1 MRAWVIQ
8 PMWPRMC
15 HEHTGSVPGCQSG
28 ARPKWRSVDDRY
40 CPSPRL
46 KRWVAA
52 RKAEVL
58 AAVDCG
64 LLAVDEACAR
74 YGISLDEF
82 LSWKRAVGR
91 AGLRGLSVKRV
102 QDHRPRRVEQTRKCW

>member
-1 MRAWVIQ
+1 
-8 PMWPRMC
+8 MWPRMC
-15 HEHTGSVPGCQSG
+15 HEHTGSLPGCQSA
-28 ARPKWRSVDDRY
+28 ARPKWRSVDDNL
-40 CPSPRL
+40 PSPRP
-46 KRWVAA
+46 KRWVAG

-64 LLAVDEACAR
+64 LLSIVEACDR

-91 AGLRGLSVKRV
+91 AGLRGLSVKQV
-102 QDHRPRRVEQTRKCW
+102 QDHRPRRVERSRKCW

>member
-1 MRAWVIQ
+1 MSTQDQCRAAKV
-8 PMWPRMC
+8 PL
-15 HEHTGSVPGCQSG
+15 GSNGEVLT
-28 ARPKWRSVDDRY
+28 ADTL
-40 CPSPRL
+40 PSPRL
-46 KRWVAA
+46 KRWVAG

-64 LLAVDEACAR
+64 LLSVDEACAR

-82 LSWKRAVGR
+82 LSWNRAVER

-102 QDHRPRRVEQTRKCW
+102 QDHRPRRVERTRKCW

>member
-1 MRAWVIQ
+1 MSTQDQCRAARE
-8 PMWPRMC
+8 PL
-15 HEHTGSVPGCQSG
+15 GSNGEVLT
-28 ARPKWRSVDDRY
+28 ADTL
-40 CPSPRL
+40 PSPRL
-46 KRWVAA
+46 KRWVAG

-64 LLAVDEACAR
+64 LLSVDEACVR

-82 LSWKRAVGR
+82 LSWKGAAG

-102 QDHRPRRVEQTRKCW
+102 QDHRPRRVERTRKCW

>member
-15 HEHTGSVPGCQSG
+15 HEHTGSVPGCQS
-28 ARPKWRSVDDRY
+28 AAWLKWRSLDRQD
-40 CPSPRL
+40 SPIASAQALGCR
-46 KRWVAA
+46 

-64 LLAVDEACAR
+64 LLSVDEACVR
-74 YGISLDEF
+74 YGISLDEL
-82 LSWKRAVGR
+82 LSWKRAAGR
-91 AGLRGLSVKRV
+91 AGLPGLSVKRV
-102 QDHRPRRVEQTRKCW
+102 QDHRPRRVERSRKCW

>member
-1 MRAWVIQ
+1 MSTQDQCRAARV
-8 PMWPRMC
+8 PL
-15 HEHTGSVPGCQSG
+15 GSNGEVLT
-28 ARPKWRSVDDRY
+28 ANIL
-40 CPSPRL
+40 PSPRL
-46 KRWVAA
+46 KRWVAG

-64 LLAVDEACAR
+64 LLSVDEACAR
-74 YGISLDEF
+74 YGISIDEF

-102 QDHRPRRVEQTRKCW
+102 QDHRPRSVERTRKCW